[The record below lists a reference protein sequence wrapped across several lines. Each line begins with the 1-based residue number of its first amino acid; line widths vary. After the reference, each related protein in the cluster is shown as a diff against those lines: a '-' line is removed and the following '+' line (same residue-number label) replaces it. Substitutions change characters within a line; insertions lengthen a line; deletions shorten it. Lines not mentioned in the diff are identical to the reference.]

1 MQRMDVATRR
11 IAIQRIHRLFRLA
24 REIINED
31 PALAQRYV
39 NMARKVAMTARVPL
53 PKEYR
58 HQVCRHCKSF
68 ILPGVNCRVRI
79 KQRREPHLVI
89 TCLNCGE
96 QMRIAL
102 RKRKGKPEP

>member
-1 MQRMDVATRR
+1 VQGMDVATRR
-11 IAIQRIHRLFRLA
+11 MAIQRTRRLFCLA

-39 NMARKVAMTARVPL
+39 DMARKVAMTARVRL

-68 ILPGVNCRVRI
+68 ILPGVNCRVRT

-96 QMRIAL
+96 QMRIPL
-102 RKRKGKPEP
+102 RKRKGKPGP

>member
-1 MQRMDVATRR
+1 MDAATKR
-11 IAIQRIHRLFRLA
+11 IATQRIRRLFRLA
-24 REIINED
+24 RETIHED

-39 NMARKVAMTARVPL
+39 NMARKVAMAARVRL

-89 TCLNCGE
+89 TCLNCGK
-96 QMRIAL
+96 QTRIPL
-102 RKRKGKPEP
+102 KLKEKPKP